1 MFLAEM
7 IIKLAGLGFRDYVRD
22 GFNDFDGILVIISM
36 VEIVLSSDNMQGLL
50 VLRAFR
56 LFRVFKLAKSWK
68 SLRVMITTVLK
79 SLGSIGYLGLLML
92 LFVFIYAL
100 VGMQFFGNRWVD

>member
-1 MFLAEM
+1 MAAL
-7 IIKLAGLGFRDYVRD
+7 I
-22 GFNDFDGILVIISM
+22 
-36 VEIVLSSDNMQGLL
+36 

-68 SLRVMITTVLK
+68 GLRDIIATVMK
-79 SLGSIGYLGLLML
+79 SLSSIGYLALLML

-100 VGMQFFGNRWVD
+100 VGMQFFGNRWKEDGVSPRLNFDTFLWSLVGIFVVLSGENWNEIMY